1 MIRIEFEEGGFKAS
15 WGGIQPPDQ
24 LQIIDRPAQSN
35 PSITA
40 CAVIPTVESTYPIR
54 SWYDWPDPTLR
65 LAGLFTLRK
74 KLACSCYPSETRE
87 IRSERD
93 MEQEIEFSN
102 HENNW
107 FISERIFWEEDARA
121 RRFLD
126 CFTEKL
132 CCVKT
137 ARSREIPRWRYF
149 WDWWLKYAYQTI
161 YFCFF
166 VPVKGNREGNSQF
179 EEKESSFSPKNH
191 RDWSTE
197 KMRKPLKK
205 LNKRNFAD
213 DSVKKPRFWSDLWNS
228 VISDR

>member
-1 MIRIEFEEGGFKAS
+1 MRDSSWSETRESLNKAIS
-15 WGGIQPPDQ
+15 WRNQGLVKTLESSQ
-24 LQIIDRPAQSN
+24 LAQIA
-35 PSITA
+35 
-40 CAVIPTVESTYPIR
+40 IR
-54 SWYDWPDPTLR
+54 SREITDADPTLR
-65 LAGLFTLRK
+65 RAGLFTLRK

-107 FISERIFWEEDARA
+107 FISERIFWEEDARV

-205 LNKRNFAD
+205 LNKRNFTD